1 MRGLLSNEPSV
12 VELIE
17 VNPFDDSP
25 PAQIRALIYEYEFTS
40 PEERR
45 ESGYWWK
52 RGEPM
57 LYAPVLAVQPIS
69 TAQ

>member
-1 MRGLLSNEPSV
+1 

-17 VNPFDDSP
+17 GNPFEDSP
-25 PAQIRALIYEYEFTS
+25 PVQIRALIYEYEFTS

-45 ESGYWWK
+45 ESGHWWK
-52 RGEPM
+52 RDEPM